1 MIKVSVVYLIDKKSE
16 SMFSEL
22 NDLYSNLMSCS
33 NSFELIVASFSSD
46 IVLNNDLNIFCGNK
60 QYCKFRYSD
69 NKSIRDRLYDILSY
83 TDYETIILL
92 NSDVDYHAFDL
103 DYVLINYTAL
113 KSTSCFAL
121 YECSSAKQ
129 SKINGV
135 VLKHI
140 DLINAVNRTNA
151 KSITEFMLQCCML
164 HYYIGNIF
172 RLNNRESYFKYKV
185 SNINFNGLKRLRLS
199 FFLRKCK
206 LVYNSQFK
214 G

>member
-1 MIKVSVVYLIDKKSE
+1 MIKVSVVYLIDEKSE
-16 SMFSEL
+16 STFSEL
-22 NDLYSNLMSCS
+22 NNLYSNLMSCS

-69 NKSIRDRLYDILSY
+69 NKYIRDRLYDILSY
-83 TDYETIILL
+83 NDYETIILL

-164 HYYIGNIF
+164 YYYIGNVF
-172 RLNNRESYFKYKV
+172 RLNNRESYFRYKV
-185 SNINFNGLKRLRLS
+185 SSINFSGLKRLRLS
-199 FFLRKCK
+199 LFLRKCK
-206 LVYNSQFK
+206 FIYNSHFK